1 MKARKLFQVLVFGMA
16 MMLCTS
22 LDAQAQKSQP
32 GNKNAQ
38 TQKQSVEQ
46 VQKSQP
52 AATATQAPK
61 SQPAQQVSKSQ
72 PQGNKATKVKK
83 TTTGKGFRTTV
94 AVKLRK
100 NASSNSTSVKY
111 KNGKIVVIPKGA
123 SIKYVKTSG
132 NFYKVTYKGYTG
144 YIAKKYTT
152 GR

>member
-52 AATATQAPK
+52 TATATQAPK

-72 PQGNKATKVKK
+72 PQGSKASKVKK
-83 TTTGKGFRTTV
+83 STAGKGFRTTV

>member
-1 MKARKLFQVLVFGMA
+1 MFGMA
-16 MMLCTS
+16 LLLCTS

-38 TQKQSVEQ
+38 AQKQQPVEQ

-52 AATATQAPK
+52 AATAPQQAPK

-72 PQGNKATKVKK
+72 PQGSKASKANKSSA
-83 TTTGKGFRTTV
+83 GKGFRTTV

-100 NASSNSTSVKY
+100 NASTNSTSVKY

>member
-1 MKARKLFQVLVFGMA
+1 MKAIKIFQVLVFGMA
-16 MMLCTS
+16 LMLCTS
-22 LDAQAQKSQP
+22 LDAQVQKSQP

-38 TQKQSVEQ
+38 AQKQPVEQ

-52 AATATQAPK
+52 AATASQAPK

-72 PQGNKATKVKK
+72 PQASKASKAKK
-83 TTTGKGFRTTV
+83 STVGKGFRTTV

-111 KNGKIVVIPKGA
+111 KNGKIVVIPKGG